1 MIRFIISLLVLA
13 AGIGLLIMAGT
24 VLLPVVAV
32 FIIICVIAALFAPGR
47 RIVPP
52 EPQSE
57 PPTEEIPASQSV
69 IDVEAVEVS
78 DDEPTGKN

>member
-1 MIRFIISLLVLA
+1 MVRFIISLLVLA

-32 FIIICVIAALFAPGR
+32 FFVIWVIAALFAPVR
-47 RIVPP
+47 RVVPP

-57 PPTEEIPASQSV
+57 PPAEEIPASQSV

-78 DDEPTGKN
+78 DDEPAGKN

>member
-32 FIIICVIAALFAPGR
+32 LFIIWVIAALFAPGR
-47 RIVPP
+47 RVVPP
-52 EPQSE
+52 EPQDE
-57 PPTEEIPASQSV
+57 PPEEEIPASQSV

-78 DDEPTGKN
+78 DDEPAGKN